1 MIDPI
6 SRVGDIAA
14 LSPPVGLASGAA
26 ATRNFSESLGGLI
39 GEVNGQ
45 VIAADQE
52 VRKLAVGEADS
63 LHHVLISVEE
73 AKVSLGLIV
82 QVRNRL
88 VDAYQELL
96 RMQI

>member
-6 SRVGDIAA
+6 TRVGNLAEPLA
-14 LSPPVGLASGAA
+14 TASTSPPTKSFSAA
-26 ATRNFSESLGGLI
+26 IGDLI

-45 VIAADQE
+45 VVNADQQ

-63 LHHVLISVEE
+63 LHHVLIALEE
-73 AKVSLGLIV
+73 AKTSLGLVV

-88 VDAYQELL
+88 VESYQELL

>member
-1 MIDPI
+1 MIDPV
-6 SRVGDIAA
+6 SRIGNLVEAPTPQNVAPASKSFSAAIGD
-14 LSPPVGLASGAA
+14 
-26 ATRNFSESLGGLI
+26 LI

-45 VIAADQE
+45 VVNADRQ
-52 VRKLAVGEADS
+52 VQKLAVGEADS
-63 LHHVLISVEE
+63 LHHVLISLEE
-73 AKVSLGLIV
+73 AKVSLGLVV

>member
-14 LSPPVGLASGAA
+14 LSPPVGLAGGAA